1 MDSQTKFI
9 IGITV
14 FVIGLSFVLKVEE
27 HLSDLTYVRAFNG
40 KEYRVRKLPD
50 KQDAAD
56 LLARIHDQL
65 FQACD
70 ILKRNH
76 PQDPR
81 VQRVLDRFPTTDL
94 AEADGSEKNTS
105 YSINKG
111 EKIVMCLRQ
120 KDGTDRLVDQN
131 LILFVA
137 LHELSH
143 IMTISVGHT
152 EEFWSNFR
160 FVLKNCQD
168 ANLYKCINF
177 SQKPEEYCGITVTNS
192 PLPCV

>member
-1 MDSQTKFI
+1 MDSQTKLI
-9 IGITV
+9 IGITI
-14 FVIGLSFVLKVEE
+14 FVIGLSLVLKVEE

-56 LLARIHDQL
+56 LLARINEQL

-76 PQDPR
+76 AQDPR
-81 VQRVLDRFPTTDL
+81 VQRVLARFPSTDL
-94 AEADGSEKNTS
+94 AEAEGSETNTS
-105 YSINKG
+105 YSMNKG

-120 KDGTDRLVDQN
+120 KDGTNRLVDQN

-143 IMTISVGHT
+143 IMTTSVGHT
-152 EEFWSNFR
+152 DEFWANFK
-160 FVLKNCQD
+160 FVLKNCQE

>member
-1 MDSQTKFI
+1 MDSQTKCI
-9 IGITV
+9 LGITI
-14 FVIGLSFVLKVEE
+14 FVLGLSLFLKVEE
-27 HLSDLTYVRAFNG
+27 HLSDLTYVTASNG

-50 KQDAAD
+50 QQEAAD
-56 LLARIHDQL
+56 RLANVHAQL
-65 FQACD
+65 FRACD
-70 ILKRNH
+70 ILKQNH

-81 VQRVLDRFPTTDL
+81 VQRLLDRFSTTDL

-111 EKIVMCLRQ
+111 EKIVLCLRQ
-120 KDGTDRLVDQN
+120 KDGTNRLVDAN

-137 LHELSH
+137 LHEISH
-143 IMTISVGHT
+143 IMTTSVGHT
-152 EEFWSNFR
+152 EEFWNNFR